1 MKNFDKIK
9 EDRSW
14 AFEES
19 SRKETSY
26 ASHGYHRYP
35 AKFIPQ
41 LARRCI
47 LENSKEGDLVADP
60 FSVCGTTIIE
70 SLIYGRKSIG
80 TDINP
85 VAILISKA
93 KLSPIEPDQLNQ
105 EKEKLFNLID
115 KKNELKDKGF
125 NERIVYWFPD
135 KKTRIE
141 LSSILTN

>member
-9 EDRSW
+9 EDMSW

-60 FSVCGTTIIE
+60 FSGCGTTIIE

-105 EKEKLFNLID
+105 EKYAWHHSQKQ
-115 KKNELKDKGF
+115 
-125 NERIVYWFPD
+125 
-135 KKTRIE
+135 
-141 LSSILTN
+141 